1 MVRQHLILL
10 RTHMGA
16 VLRWFVDTCY
26 STCRPSAMVDYES
39 ARSQL
44 LISHTRWY
52 LPYVEGDP
60 EWISPERKKD
70 GNGAYIDP
78 HVRVRV

>member
-1 MVRQHLILL
+1 
-10 RTHMGA
+10 
-16 VLRWFVDTCY
+16 
-26 STCRPSAMVDYES
+26 MVDYES

-60 EWISPERKKD
+60 EWISSERKKD
-70 GNGAYIDP
+70 GNGAYINS
-78 HVRVRV
+78 HVKVRVQC